1 MPSTGSPSTAWSC
14 RRDGSVNNGMFID
27 YPFTV
32 ESFET
37 DFDRRIKPFALQSR
51 LQELTYR
58 ASAAGGAGY
67 ADLRE
72 RGLFWALNRMHIV
85 VDRWPLWGED
95 LVLQSWFR
103 GRNGPMYQRNYV
115 LRKAGDAGAAPLVRA
130 TSAWTVIALEGR
142 GVSREMVYPDDF
154 AEEEE
159 DLLPF
164 CPKVLVPAGIELAT
178 AGSRMAAWSDL
189 DSNGHVNNCFYPQ
202 WAADLLGFKY
212 LSSHQLTGI
221 QVGYYRE
228 IHPGEQVDFFLG
240 HNPEANAATAVWYAE
255 GRVAG
260 ERSFVVRLAFSA
272 R

>member
-1 MPSTGSPSTAWSC
+1 MIS
-14 RRDGSVNNGMFID
+14 D
-27 YPFTV
+27 YGFSV

-58 ASAAGGAGY
+58 ASAEGGAGY

-85 VDRWPLWGED
+85 VDRWPVWGEN

-103 GRNGPMYQRNYV
+103 GRTGPMYQRNYV
-115 LRKAGDAGAAPLVRA
+115 LRRADDPDGAPLVRA

-142 GVSREMVYPDDF
+142 SVSREMVYPESF
-154 AEEEE
+154 AEDE

-164 CPKVLVPAGIELAT
+164 CPKVLVPAEVELAP
-178 AGSRMAAWSDL
+178 AGSRVAAWSDL

-202 WAADLLGFKY
+202 WATDLLGFKY
-212 LSSHQLTGI
+212 LSSHQLTDI

-228 IHPGEQVDFFLG
+228 IHPGEQLDFFLG
-240 HNPEANAATAVWYAE
+240 HNPEANALDAVWYAE

>member
-1 MPSTGSPSTAWSC
+1 MKQNYLFS
-14 RRDGSVNNGMFID
+14 
-27 YPFTV
+27 V

-37 DFDRRIKPFALQSR
+37 DYDRRIKPFALQSR

-58 ASAAGGAGY
+58 ASAAGGASY

-72 RGLFWALNRMHIV
+72 RGLFWALNRMHII

-95 LVLQSWFR
+95 LELQSWFR
-103 GRNGPMYQRNYV
+103 GRTGPMYQRNYV
-115 LRKAGDAGAAPLVRA
+115 LRKAGETDASPLVSA

-142 GVSREMVYPDDF
+142 GVSREMFYPEGF
-154 AEEEE
+154 AEAE

-164 CPKVLVPAGIELAT
+164 CPKVLVPADVELAP

-212 LSSHQLTGI
+212 LSSHQLRDI

-240 HNPEANAATAVWYAE
+240 HNPGANAADAVWYTE
-255 GRVAG
+255 GRVSG

>member
-1 MPSTGSPSTAWSC
+1 MIS
-14 RRDGSVNNGMFID
+14 D
-27 YPFTV
+27 YGFSV

-58 ASAAGGAGY
+58 ASAEGGAGY

-85 VDRWPLWGED
+85 VDRWPVWGEN

-103 GRNGPMYQRNYV
+103 GRTGPMYQRNYV
-115 LRKAGDAGAAPLVRA
+115 LGPADDPDGAPLVRA
-130 TSAWTVIALEGR
+130 TSAWTVSALEGR
-142 GVSREMVYPDDF
+142 SVSREMVYPESF
-154 AEEEE
+154 AE
-159 DLLPF
+159 DDALLPF
-164 CPKVLVPAGIELAT
+164 CPNVLVPAEVELAP
-178 AGSRMAAWSDL
+178 AGSRVAAWSDL

-202 WAADLLGFKY
+202 WATDLLGFKY
-212 LSSHQLTGI
+212 LSSHQLTDI

-228 IHPGEQVDFFLG
+228 IHPGEQLDFFLG
-240 HNPEANAATAVWYAE
+240 HNPEANALDAVWYAE

>member
-1 MPSTGSPSTAWSC
+1 MI
-14 RRDGSVNNGMFID
+14 ID

-37 DFDRRIKPFALQSR
+37 DLQRQIKPFALQSR

-58 ASAAGGAGY
+58 ACAAGGAGY
-67 ADLRE
+67 ASLRE

-85 VDRWPLWGED
+85 VDRWPVWGD
-95 LVLQSWFR
+95 NLVLQSWFR
-103 GRNGPMYQRNYV
+103 GRTGPMYQRNYV
-115 LRKAGDAGAAPLVRA
+115 LRLADDTEGAPLVRA

-142 GVSREMVYPDDF
+142 SVSREMVYPDGF
-154 AEEEE
+154 AEEV

-164 CPKVLVPAGIELAT
+164 CPKVLVPSEVELAP
-178 AGSRMAAWSDL
+178 AGSRVAAYSDL

-202 WAADLLGFKY
+202 WATDLLGIRY
-212 LSSHQLTGI
+212 LSSHRLTDI

-228 IHPGEQVDFFLG
+228 IHSGEQVDFFLG
-240 HNPEANAATAVWYAE
+240 HNPEASADSAVWYAE

-260 ERSFVVRLAFSA
+260 ERSFVVRLAFEA
-272 R
+272 C

>member
-1 MPSTGSPSTAWSC
+1 MI
-14 RRDGSVNNGMFID
+14 ID

-37 DFDRRIKPFALQSR
+37 DLQRQIKPFALQSR

-58 ASAAGGAGY
+58 ACAAGGAGY
-67 ADLRE
+67 ASLRE

-85 VDRWPLWGED
+85 VDRWPLWGD
-95 LVLQSWFR
+95 NLVLQSWFR
-103 GRNGPMYQRNYV
+103 GRTGPMYQRNYV
-115 LRKAGDAGAAPLVRA
+115 LRPADDAAGAPLVRA

-142 GVSREMVYPDDF
+142 SVSREMVYPDGF
-154 AEEEE
+154 AEEE

-164 CPKVLVPAGIELAT
+164 CQKVLVPSEVELAP
-178 AGSRMAAWSDL
+178 AGSRVAAYSDL

-202 WAADLLGFKY
+202 WAADLLGIRY
-212 LSSHQLTGI
+212 LSSHRLTDI

-228 IHPGEQVDFFLG
+228 IHSGEQADFFLG
-240 HNPEANAATAVWYAE
+240 HNPEASADSAVWYAE

-260 ERSFVVRLAFSA
+260 ERSFVVRLAFEA
-272 R
+272 C